1 MRSGDTVIAQK
12 EQARPTGGTRDE
24 DCVNPTCGA
33 RMCDSL
39 DPIMCPHCQRALSEK
54 EIRSILGQFARSKR
68 LSSLGASRFA
78 KMTAEE
84 RSAEG
89 RSAATARWA
98 KREARES

>member
-1 MRSGDTVIAQK
+1 MSVEASIESISQ
-12 EQARPTGGTRDE
+12 
-24 DCVNPTCGA
+24 N
-33 RMCDSL
+33 S
-39 DPIMCPHCQRALSEK
+39 DPDLKLAFISCPHCKSVLSEK

-89 RSAATARWA
+89 RRVAAARWS
-98 KREARES
+98 KREALERTVPE